1 MCKSLISKKNQV
13 QSVKVGLKEFMM
25 YETTRAM
32 TGFSR
37 SEVQAYISLLDNIIT
52 RMASNS
58 ANAKNWLMTIIA
70 AAIALQWSHSQLS
83 NVIWLLVP
91 TILFAFTD
99 LYYLGMERH
108 FKKVE
113 SDFIA
118 AIRNNPEATEGLF
131 VFRKTSKKEQIV
143 NTFKA
148 IDSLSIWPFYGIVIA
163 GILVVYFYNTTC
175 CCF

>member
-1 MCKSLISKKNQV
+1 MCETIQSL
-13 QSVKVGLKEFMM
+13 
-25 YETTRAM
+25 

-37 SEVQAYISLLDNIIT
+37 SEVQVYISLLDNIIT

-58 ANAKNWLMTIIA
+58 ANAKNWLMTVIA
-70 AAIALQWSHSQLS
+70 AAIALQWSQSQLS

-108 FKKVE
+108 FKNIE
-113 SDFIA
+113 NDFIE
-118 AIRNNPEATEGLF
+118 AIRNNPEATENLF
-131 VFRKTSKKEQIV
+131 VFPRPTKKEQV
-143 NTFKA
+143 KNTFKA
-148 IDSLSIWPFYGIVIA
+148 IDSLSVWPFYGIIIA

-175 CCF
+175 CCI